1 MTILY
6 PFKTHLDTRAVDNG
20 YVLLAPL
27 RYYSTLLNREIEV
40 PTGFFTDFASVPSVA
55 RVFISGHGKDRW
67 AAVVHDYLYSILAY
81 SRKTADAIFL
91 EAMAVSNVGLF
102 KRRVMYRAVRTGGW
116 MFYAKG

>member
-27 RYYSTLLNREIEV
+27 RYYSTLLDKEIEV

-67 AAVVHDYLYSILAY
+67 AAVVHDYLYSIGFD
-81 SRKTADAIFL
+81 RKTADAIFL
-91 EAMAVSNVGLF
+91 EAMAVSNVGFF